1 MKINKKF
8 WLTFWQQ
15 VHFLSRESNSS
26 QILVVRVWM
35 VIMRADESLCLCI
48 TQLSPGKSSQIWST
62 IYLCTSL
69 ICILSSIYQDV
80 LCSLS
85 SIPNEIVVFLVFKAG
100 TCSNYFLYFA
110 VCNLI
115 SLSYFV
121 LPKLHWIKLNKKSV
135 TPWHYK
141 QNYNI
146 FKQHWPI
153 CSLEKFI
160 WTVSILHSWCQ
171 CNDTPLVLLLAFA
184 ILFYWKTLW

>member
-1 MKINKKF
+1 MNGYNASRWESLSVYNSTVAREILSNLVNHLSLYLFDLHSVKY
-8 WLTFWQQ
+8 
-15 VHFLSRESNSS
+15 LSR
-26 QILVVRVWM
+26 
-35 VIMRADESLCLCI
+35 
-48 TQLSPGKSSQIWST
+48 
-62 IYLCTSL
+62 
-69 ICILSSIYQDV
+69 
-80 LCSLS
+80 CSL
-85 SIPNEIVVFLVFKAG
+85 FLVLNTKWD
-100 TCSNYFLYFA
+100 CSFSCFQGRHMLELFSLF
-110 VCNLI
+110 CSLHLI